1 MVDERIVEI
10 RGASLKVLN
19 ALKSVLGLLRK
30 FLVDH
35 GVLHLF
41 ERKVIFVVVVAACF
55 IMHQDESSFNVL
67 MELIFLLLIYRTEQQ
82 IRCRIVLKKTQL
94 PTIMLFQ

>member
-55 IMHQDESSFNVL
+55 IMHQDENIFNVL
-67 MELIFLLLIYRTEQQ
+67 MELIFCCSSAEPSSRSGAG
-82 IRCRIVLKKTQL
+82 
-94 PTIMLFQ
+94 

>member
-67 MELIFLLLIYRTEQQ
+67 MELIFLLLICRTEQQ
-82 IRCRIVLKKTQL
+82 IRCRIVLNKTQL